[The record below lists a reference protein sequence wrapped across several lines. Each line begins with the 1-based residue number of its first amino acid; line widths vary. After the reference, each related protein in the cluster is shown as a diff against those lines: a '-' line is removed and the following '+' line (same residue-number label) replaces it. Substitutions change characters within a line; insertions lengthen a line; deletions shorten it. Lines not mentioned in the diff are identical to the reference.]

1 MVYSSAKGASIPT
14 EQSAEV
20 SDARLIAEL
29 QAVTLGIHM
38 VGLDKL
44 NECFSRTPAATTC
57 IETIGGDPDTALR
70 LSFQI
75 KVF

>member
-14 EQSAEV
+14 EQASDV
-20 SDARLIAEL
+20 SNTRLIAEL

-44 NECFSRTPAATTC
+44 NECLSRTPPATTC
-57 IETIGGDPDTALR
+57 IETIGGDPETALR